1 MSPANPLPEGKRRR
15 AALSPLARGYW
26 RHFHRIRKAIPWK
39 SRASPGSWRQN
50 APPSS
55 SRCAIRCRSRS
66 LMSRCAYARMASQSL
81 RKSLRPAKP
90 ASKWRPWSPSPW
102 LRSLCTTC
110 LRLLTR
116 ASKFARSFWSARA
129 GARAENTGDTIVA
142 PNKFMADNVKLLL
155 VDDNPMVLG
164 MLQQALSPLAHVTTA
179 TDAADAL
186 LKAVDDAPDL
196 LLCDYRMPGM
206 DGRQLV
212 EKLKSR
218 PATANFSTLL
228 MASKAD
234 IAERLSPQDAA
245 DDYLEKPFYLKDAIR
260 RVKRMIDRIA
270 LEKMAKT
277 APSDG
282 VVRGSLSQMNVID
295 LMQSL
300 EMGRK
305 SCRLS
310 LSNEGDKCEVFFV
323 EGQVKHATY
332 GSLVG
337 DEAVFKVLR
346 WTGGSFQLD
355 FEGKTDK
362 ETTQLNTQGLLMEGL
377 RLLDESSRD
386 GGAESEPAAAP
397 AQTMQD
403 PFASAPPASASSAQT
418 PSAPA
423 VSSPPSAP
431 AHKHRREEE
440 EDVLL
445 DG

>member
-1 MSPANPLPEGKRRR
+1 
-15 AALSPLARGYW
+15 
-26 RHFHRIRKAIPWK
+26 
-39 SRASPGSWRQN
+39 
-50 APPSS
+50 
-55 SRCAIRCRSRS
+55 
-66 LMSRCAYARMASQSL
+66 
-81 RKSLRPAKP
+81 
-90 ASKWRPWSPSPW
+90 
-102 LRSLCTTC
+102 
-110 LRLLTR
+110 
-116 ASKFARSFWSARA
+116 
-129 GARAENTGDTIVA
+129 
-142 PNKFMADNVKLLL
+142 MADNVKLLL

-164 MLQQALSPLAHVTTA
+164 MLQQALTPLAKVTSA
-179 TDAADAL
+179 SDAADAL

-196 LLCDYRMPGM
+196 LVCDYRMPGM

-218 PATANFSTLL
+218 PATANFSTVL

-245 DDYLEKPFYLKDAIR
+245 DDYLEKPFFLKDATR
-260 RVKRMIDRIA
+260 RVKRMIDRIS

-282 VVRGSLSQMNVID
+282 VVRGNLSQMNVID

-310 LSNEGDKCEVFFV
+310 LNNEGEKCEVFFV

-346 WTGGSFQLD
+346 WTGGNFELD
-355 FEGKTDK
+355 FEGKTGK

-377 RLLDESSRD
+377 RLLDEAQRE
-386 GGAESEPAAAP
+386 GGAEPEPAAAP
-397 AQTMQD
+397 PVAAA
-403 PFASAPPASASSAQT
+403 PAAPAAPPR
-418 PSAPA
+418 
-423 VSSPPSAP
+423 
-431 AHKHRREEE
+431 KRREEE

>member
-1 MSPANPLPEGKRRR
+1 
-15 AALSPLARGYW
+15 
-26 RHFHRIRKAIPWK
+26 
-39 SRASPGSWRQN
+39 
-50 APPSS
+50 
-55 SRCAIRCRSRS
+55 
-66 LMSRCAYARMASQSL
+66 
-81 RKSLRPAKP
+81 
-90 ASKWRPWSPSPW
+90 
-102 LRSLCTTC
+102 
-110 LRLLTR
+110 
-116 ASKFARSFWSARA
+116 
-129 GARAENTGDTIVA
+129 
-142 PNKFMADNVKLLL
+142 MADNVKLLL

-164 MLQQALSPLAHVTTA
+164 MLQRALSQLAGITTA

-196 LLCDYRMPGM
+196 LVCDYRMPGM
-206 DGRQLV
+206 DGRQLI

-218 PATANFSTLL
+218 PATANFSSVL
-228 MASKAD
+228 MASKSD

-245 DDYLEKPFYLKDAIR
+245 DDYLEKPFFLKDATR
-260 RVKRMIDRIA
+260 RVKRMVDRIA

-282 VVRGSLSQMNVID
+282 VVRGNLSQMNVID

-305 SCRLS
+305 SCQLT
-310 LSNEGDKCEVFFV
+310 LTKDGEKCEVFFV

-332 GSLVG
+332 GALVG

-346 WTGGSFQLD
+346 WTGGNFQLD

-377 RLLDESSRD
+377 RLLDESARD
-386 GGAESEPAAAP
+386 GSGEPEPAAAP
-397 AQTMQD
+397 VQAVH
-403 PFASAPPASASSAQT
+403 SAPSRAA
-418 PSAPA
+418 
-423 VSSPPSAP
+423 
-431 AHKHRREEE
+431 RREEE

>member
-1 MSPANPLPEGKRRR
+1 
-15 AALSPLARGYW
+15 
-26 RHFHRIRKAIPWK
+26 
-39 SRASPGSWRQN
+39 
-50 APPSS
+50 
-55 SRCAIRCRSRS
+55 
-66 LMSRCAYARMASQSL
+66 
-81 RKSLRPAKP
+81 
-90 ASKWRPWSPSPW
+90 
-102 LRSLCTTC
+102 
-110 LRLLTR
+110 
-116 ASKFARSFWSARA
+116 
-129 GARAENTGDTIVA
+129 
-142 PNKFMADNVKLLL
+142 MADNVKLLL

-164 MLQQALSPLAHVTTA
+164 MLQQAFSSLAQLTTA

-186 LKAVDDAPDL
+186 LKAVDEPPDL
-196 LLCDYRMPGM
+196 LVCDYRMPGM

-218 PATANFSTLL
+218 PATANFSSVL
-228 MASKAD
+228 MASKTD
-234 IAERLSPQDAA
+234 IAERLSPQDVA
-245 DDYLEKPFYLKDAIR
+245 DDYLEKPFFLKDATR

-270 LEKMAKT
+270 LEKMSKT

-282 VVRGSLSQMNVID
+282 VVRGNLSQMNVID

-305 SCRLS
+305 SCKLS
-310 LSNEGDKCEVFFV
+310 LTNEGDRCEVFFV

-377 RLLDESSRD
+377 RLLDESQRD
-386 GGAESEPAAAP
+386 GGGESESMAAP
-397 AQTMQD
+397 ATEES
-403 PFASAPPASASSAQT
+403 PTVASDSGGRR
-418 PSAPA
+418 
-423 VSSPPSAP
+423 
-431 AHKHRREEE
+431 KREEE

>member
-1 MSPANPLPEGKRRR
+1 MP
-15 AALSPLARGYW
+15 
-26 RHFHRIRKAIPWK
+26 
-39 SRASPGSWRQN
+39 
-50 APPSS
+50 
-55 SRCAIRCRSRS
+55 
-66 LMSRCAYARMASQSL
+66 
-81 RKSLRPAKP
+81 
-90 ASKWRPWSPSPW
+90 
-102 LRSLCTTC
+102 
-110 LRLLTR
+110 
-116 ASKFARSFWSARA
+116 
-129 GARAENTGDTIVA
+129 
-142 PNKFMADNVKLLL
+142 DNVKLLL

-164 MLQQALSPLAHVTTA
+164 MLQQALTSLAKVTTA

-186 LKAVDDAPDL
+186 LKAVDDAPDRL
-196 LLCDYRMPGM
+196 VCDYRMPGM

-218 PATANFSTLL
+218 PATANFSSFL

-245 DDYLEKPFYLKDAIR
+245 DDYLEKPFFLKDATR

-282 VVRGSLSQMNVID
+282 VVRGNLSQMNVID

-305 SCRLS
+305 SCQLS
-310 LSNEGDKCEVFFV
+310 LSNEGEKCEVFFA

-346 WTGGSFQLD
+346 WTGGNFQLD

-386 GGAESEPAAAP
+386 SGGDTEAAAASVP
-397 AQTMQD
+397 AT
-403 PFASAPPASASSAQT
+403 ASAPT
-418 PSAPA
+418 PSGRAA
-423 VSSPPSAP
+423 G
-431 AHKHRREEE
+431 RREEE

>member
-1 MSPANPLPEGKRRR
+1 
-15 AALSPLARGYW
+15 
-26 RHFHRIRKAIPWK
+26 
-39 SRASPGSWRQN
+39 
-50 APPSS
+50 
-55 SRCAIRCRSRS
+55 
-66 LMSRCAYARMASQSL
+66 
-81 RKSLRPAKP
+81 
-90 ASKWRPWSPSPW
+90 
-102 LRSLCTTC
+102 
-110 LRLLTR
+110 
-116 ASKFARSFWSARA
+116 
-129 GARAENTGDTIVA
+129 
-142 PNKFMADNVKLLL
+142 MADNVKLLV

-164 MLQQALSPLAHVTTA
+164 MLQQALSSLAIVTTA

-196 LLCDYRMPGM
+196 LVCDYRMPGM

-212 EKLKSR
+212 EKLRSR
-218 PATANFSTLL
+218 PATANFSTVL

-245 DDYLEKPFYLKDAIR
+245 DDYLEKPFFLKDATR
-260 RVKRMIDRIA
+260 RVKRMIDRISI
-270 LEKMAKT
+270 EKMAKT

-305 SCRLS
+305 SCQLS
-310 LSNEGDKCEVFFV
+310 LSNEGDRCEVFFV

-346 WTGGSFQLD
+346 WTGGNFQIN

-386 GGAESEPAAAP
+386 SGGEAEPAAPDPAAVTSGASTAP
-397 AQTMQD
+397 
-403 PFASAPPASASSAQT
+403 ST
-418 PSAPA
+418 P
-423 VSSPPSAP
+423 VTR
-431 AHKHRREEE
+431 KKDEE

>member
-1 MSPANPLPEGKRRR
+1 
-15 AALSPLARGYW
+15 
-26 RHFHRIRKAIPWK
+26 
-39 SRASPGSWRQN
+39 
-50 APPSS
+50 
-55 SRCAIRCRSRS
+55 
-66 LMSRCAYARMASQSL
+66 
-81 RKSLRPAKP
+81 
-90 ASKWRPWSPSPW
+90 
-102 LRSLCTTC
+102 
-110 LRLLTR
+110 
-116 ASKFARSFWSARA
+116 
-129 GARAENTGDTIVA
+129 
-142 PNKFMADNVKLLL
+142 MADNNVKLLL
-155 VDDNPMVLG
+155 VDDNPMVLA
-164 MLQQALSPLAHVTTA
+164 MHQALAPLAQVSTA

-186 LKAVDDAPDL
+186 LKAVDNPPDL
-196 LLCDYRMPGM
+196 LVCDYRMPGM

-212 EKLKSR
+212 ERLKSR
-218 PATANFSTLL
+218 PATANFSTVL

-245 DDYLEKPFYLKDAIR
+245 DDYLEKPFFLKEATR

-282 VVRGSLSQMNVID
+282 VVRGSLAQMNVID

-305 SCRLS
+305 SCQLS
-310 LSNEGDKCEVFFV
+310 LSNEADKCEVFFV

-346 WTGGSFQLD
+346 WTGGNFELN

-377 RLLDESSRD
+377 RLLDESQRE
-386 GGAESEPAAAP
+386 GGEAEQAAAQ
-397 AQTMQD
+397 A
-403 PFASAPPASASSAQT
+403 AASS
-418 PSAPA
+418 
-423 VSSPPSAP
+423 SPGARGG
-431 AHKHRREEE
+431 KREEE

-445 DG
+445 DN